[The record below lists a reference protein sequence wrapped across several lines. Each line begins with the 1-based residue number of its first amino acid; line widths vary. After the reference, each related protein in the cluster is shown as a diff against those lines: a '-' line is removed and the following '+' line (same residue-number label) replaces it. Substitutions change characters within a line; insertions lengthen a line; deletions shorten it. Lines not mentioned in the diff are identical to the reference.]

1 MLLIVPGRSGCQ
13 PQSLVV
19 IFGWFQPVDSLS
31 LFYGVTQSSY
41 SYRKSYYRAIECKN
55 ETRWLQL
62 LSLRLDAYA
71 FVRAVINE
79 MVSMGKNQSSVD

>member
-1 MLLIVPGRSGCQ
+1 MKVPGAHIVIER
-13 PQSLVV
+13 VV
-19 IFGWFQPVDSLS
+19 TEQVN
-31 LFYGVTQSSY
+31 V
-41 SYRKSYYRAIECKN
+41 K
-55 ETRWLQL
+55 RWLQL